1 MGRGLKHAFSK
12 VKGLGCSGS
21 TGHVDS
27 IQTSVAIVRGKIQT
41 KVGKAFVAFA
51 RIAKRRWLEWI
62 ALLCLV
68 LLTGGSLVAP
78 FVFPNVQDLRYA
90 PALSVALTIG
100 TSGIVAFI
108 FYYVVSER
116 IEARRRDLVKAGA
129 LRSYR
134 NAKHDIAFAV
144 IVASIKGGRTDLIAD
159 ISTIERALTVDGFK
173 ALFAGGREA
182 DEGFY
187 AFQNQMSDHTP
198 EYDEIVLNLQI
209 IGRAVDR
216 LIDANLLDNPEAYNL
231 LLRLDAMLRRIER
244 NGAGYDESRLL
255 CRFIW
260 QIFTGW
266 SFIDGNLG
274 YDPIERAIRNA

>member
-1 MGRGLKHAFSK
+1 M
-12 VKGLGCSGS
+12 
-21 TGHVDS
+21 
-27 IQTSVAIVRGKIQT
+27 RGKKQT
-41 KVGKAFVAFA
+41 KVEKAFVAFA

-62 ALLCLV
+62 ALLCFV

-78 FVFPNVQDLRYA
+78 SVFPNVQDLRDA

-116 IEARRRDLVKAGA
+116 IEARRRDLVKEGA

-134 NAKHDIAFAV
+134 NAKHDIALAV
-144 IVASIKGGRTDLIAD
+144 IEASIKGGRTDLIAD

-173 ALFAGGREA
+173 ALFAGGRKA

-187 AFQNQMSDHTP
+187 AFQNQMSDHTS

-244 NGAGYDESRLL
+244 NGAGYDESKLL

-266 SFIDGNLG
+266 SFIDGYLG